1 MSNYGKLV
9 LPLGMNAIQSSRS
22 LFPWGCWITC
32 CFNCCLEWLLPTMLR
47 VRGLLSCR
55 CFCSIEAH
63 SFLELPFPWSLH
75 CHGSCWACGCCWH
88 WNFIAWVWPQ
98 GPRIVCCYYWDGW
111 SHLQCVG
118 GMLKSPTVLSLKKKK
133 NSVFVKEV
141 GEFKKE
147 IILLLILCT
156 FQFCWLWLSAGNF
169 LWISTKDTE
178 TNGQH

>member
-55 CFCSIEAH
+55 CFCSIKAH
-63 SFLELPFPWSLH
+63 SFLDLPFPWSLH

-98 GPRIVCCYYWDGW
+98 GPRIVCCYYWDYLFLP
-111 SHLQCVG
+111 SFILQP
-118 GMLKSPTVLSLKKKK
+118 SNFLSLPPFAVIWMKASHQGNLANVVLRLVDALQNRKGHRRVNMKPR
-133 NSVFVKEV
+133 VKY
-141 GEFKKE
+141 
-147 IILLLILCT
+147 
-156 FQFCWLWLSAGNF
+156 
-169 LWISTKDTE
+169 
-178 TNGQH
+178 QHSQLAVA

>member
-22 LFPWGCWITC
+22 LFPWGSWITC
-32 CFNCCLEWLLPTMLR
+32 CFNCYWEWLLPTMLR

-88 WNFIAWVWPQ
+88 WNFIAWVWTQ
-98 GPRIVCCYYWDGW
+98 GPRIVCCYYWDYLFLPA
-111 SHLQCVG
+111 SILQP
-118 GMLKSPTVLSLKKKK
+118 SNFLSLPPFAVIWMKASHQGNLGNVVLRLLAALQ
-133 NSVFVKEV
+133 NSKGNRRANMKPRVKYQNSQLAV
-141 GEFKKE
+141 
-147 IILLLILCT
+147 
-156 FQFCWLWLSAGNF
+156 A
-169 LWISTKDTE
+169 
-178 TNGQH
+178 